1 MTDPPDFG
9 TYYSEP
15 QVYPSPA
22 EPGQRR
28 TVNQG
33 RLWTGG
39 IMAALVAALVAVVG
53 LLIARGIADVPVLV
67 ERDGQLVNASTWWY
81 AGAAALGAVL
91 ATVLLDLLLLWAP
104 KPYLF
109 FGWILGLATA
119 IATLVPY
126 AYDTELGTKVVT
138 SAINLA
144 IGICIGS
151 ILAGV
156 GRSAAYLPD
165 RSAR

>member
-1 MTDPPDFG
+1 VTNPPDFG
-9 TYYSEP
+9 NYSEP
-15 QVYPSPA
+15 WVYPRPV

-28 TVNQG
+28 TIDQG

-39 IMAALVAALVAVVG
+39 ILAAVVAALVAVVG
-53 LLIARGIADVPVLV
+53 LLLARGIADVPVLV
-67 ERDGQLVNASTWWY
+67 ERKGQLVSASTWWY

-91 ATVLLDLLLLWAP
+91 ATVLLDVLLRWAP

-109 FGWILGLATA
+109 FGWIIGLVTA

-126 AYDTELGTKVVT
+126 AYEADLGPKVAT

-165 RSAR
+165 RTAR